1 MNDDHALTEAR
12 KFERAILAGLAG
24 EIRALP
30 FGQIVL
36 ARHLPEVYDLNL
48 VVVDA
53 GATSD
58 PREVLQ
64 TAERELDA
72 AGAVHRKVRYEDGD
86 ALQSAAP
93 TFAAAG
99 WERADDVVMV
109 HDGVRQPPWPERA
122 SLLNVQ
128 QFSDLRRLLTR
139 DRPWFTGSEDL
150 LDTFEEY
157 GRRSV
162 EVGHG
167 RVVGVLENG
176 RAVASAHVYGAGRVR
191 QIEEV
196 EVESSRHGQGL
207 GSILLDAAVHLAA
220 ADEPDL
226 LFLTADAEDWP
237 MAWYARHGFR
247 AIGRTGSFYRM
258 PGG

>member
-1 MNDDHALTEAR
+1 MNHDHALAEAR
-12 KFERAILAGLAG
+12 GFERAMTHALAGQ
-24 EIRALP
+24 IRALP
-30 FGQIVL
+30 FGRLVL

-53 GATSD
+53 GATSE
-58 PREVLQ
+58 PREVLEA
-64 TAERELDA
+64 TERELDA

-86 ALQSAAP
+86 AMQSAAP

-109 HDGVRQPPWPERA
+109 HDGARQPPWPERA

-128 QFSDLRRLLTR
+128 QFSELRRRLTR

-150 LDTFEEY
+150 LDTFQEY

-162 EVGHG
+162 ALGHG
-167 RVVGVLENG
+167 RVVGVLDHG
-176 RAVASAHVYGAGRVR
+176 RAVASAHVYGAGKVR

-196 EVESSRHGQGL
+196 EVESSHHGQGL
-207 GSILLDAAVHLAA
+207 GRILLDAAVHLAA

-226 LFLTADAEDWP
+226 LFLTADAHDWP
-237 MAWYARHGFR
+237 MTWYARHGFR

-258 PGG
+258 PRT